1 MRRGFTL
8 VEILIALVIMAL
20 VSSGVLAVFQYQNR
34 DASTK
39 RDVAEMNLMAKGTM
53 EELSRNIRM
62 AGGALPP
69 GIGGLKVYGSGAE
82 RVKVALN
89 RNDGVDTMATPSQFN
104 NSSQSLSCCGSYQKF
119 LVLPVK
125 HVAGVFTDS
134 GYVITDVRVPPVGA
148 PNGTAPSKDTMIVLK
163 ILKLVASGSAVTVN
177 GTSISPPFVIAD
189 GTWFG
194 SNWNWA
200 NSVQTSVSTLV
211 YAMDSVLYWMSNDTV
226 YRKIDRNLQGAYAVG
241 VDSLHL
247 QYQDPTGVWAD
258 SLTAAGAGT
267 IVMAKIRLRV
277 RTRHADPVLL
287 RTNPSS
293 LGLHYQ
299 TVQSEVS
306 LRNSSTLVNQ

>member
-20 VSSGVLAVFQYQNR
+20 VSAGVLAVFQYQNR

-39 RDVAEMNLMAKGTM
+39 RDMAEMDLMAKGMM
-53 EELSRNIRM
+53 EELSRNLRM

-104 NSSQSLSCCGSYQKF
+104 NAPQTFTCCGTFQKF
-119 LVLPVK
+119 IVLPVK

-134 GYVITDVRVPPVGA
+134 GYVLTDVRVPPVGS
-148 PNGTAPSKDTMIVLK
+148 PNGTAPSKDTMIVMK
-163 ILKLVASGSAVTVN
+163 ILKLVASGGAVAVN
-177 GTSISPPFVIAD
+177 GTTINPPFVIAD
-189 GTWFG
+189 GTWFASG
-194 SNWNWA
+194 WNWT
-200 NSVQTSVSTLV
+200 NSVQTNMNTLV
-211 YAMDSVLYWMSNDTV
+211 YAMDSVVYWMSNDTV
-226 YRKIDRNLQGAYAVG
+226 FRKVDRNPQGAYAVG

-247 QYQDPTGVWAD
+247 QYQDPNGVWAD
-258 SLTAAGAGT
+258 SLTAGGGGT
-267 IVMAKIRLRV
+267 IVMAKVRLRV

-287 RTNPSS
+287 RANPST
-293 LGLHYQ
+293 LGRHYQ
-299 TVQSEVS
+299 TVQSEVT

>member
-8 VEILIALVIMAL
+8 IEILIALVIMAL
-20 VSSGVLAVFQYQNR
+20 VSAGVLTVFQYQNR
-34 DASTK
+34 NASVQ
-39 RDVAEMNLMAKGTM
+39 RDVAEMNLMGKGMM

-69 GIGGLKVYGSGAE
+69 GIGGLKVYGSGSE

-89 RNDGVDTMATPSQFN
+89 RNDGVDTVATPSQFN
-104 NSSQSLSCCGSYQKF
+104 NAPQTMPCCGTFQKF

-125 HVAGVFTDS
+125 NVAGVFTDS
-134 GYVITDVRVPPVGA
+134 GYVLTDVRVPPVGA
-148 PNGTAPSKDTMIVLK
+148 PAGTAPSKDTMIVLK
-163 ILKLVASGSAVTVN
+163 ILKLVPSGTTAWVN
-177 GTSISPPFVIAD
+177 GVLLSSPFLIVD
-189 GTWFG
+189 GSWFG

-200 NSVQTSVSTLV
+200 NSVQTNVNTLV

-247 QYQDPTGVWAD
+247 QYQDPTGAWAD
-258 SLTAAGAGT
+258 SLTVAGAGT

-287 RTNPSS
+287 RVNPSS
-293 LGLHYQ
+293 LGRHYQ